1 MPKQKMLWFEKKCDD
16 QTKPNLTP
24 QKRHACDPKK
34 LHVKE
39 KMLMLVQRKIK
50 RCKNTLLLLA
60 PENSW
65 ISLKQP
71 HRPSL
76 LSSSQ
81 HL

>member
-1 MPKQKMLWFEKKCDD
+1 MPEQKCMLLESDD

-24 QKRHACDPKK
+24 QKRHACDPPQKK